1 MIVVRDA
8 VPIYQERQFRRPINI
23 KIAEGESVAIV
34 GANGS
39 GKSTLVDIML
49 GEVPL
54 RSGHAFVSINGLRM
68 PRMKIAYVS
77 FRNIYDMTSNSVSY
91 YQQRWNT
98 TETDDSKFV
107 SDILKMQPDEVENC
121 KYAEF
126 GLREIIDKRLINL
139 SSGEL
144 RKVMLIKHLLQNPR
158 LLIIDNPY
166 IGLDADSRDK
176 VDELLRSLAKDSN
189 IQVILVLADHREIP
203 SWIET
208 IIATK
213 DMNVLGTYE
222 NDAFINNNKLVEM
235 VFPDFCDCEV
245 KTLPQP
251 LSSADTA
258 NYEKVVQLNNVN
270 VSYFGHKILENVNWT
285 IKRGE
290 KWALLGPN
298 GSGKSTLL
306 SLICGDNP
314 QSYANDIT
322 LFDCKRGSGESI
334 WDIKHRIGYISPDL
348 HTYYRDDIDCLSVAA
363 SGFFDTIGLNHVPQR
378 EQLEIARKWLKAF
391 HCEYL
396 AERSFLKISY
406 GEQRIVLLARVFVKQ
421 PQLVILDEPMH
432 GVDVGKKRVVE
443 NIIEHYCKA
452 ADVTLIFVSHYAEEI
467 PQCITQEKH
476 LGK

>member
-1 MIVVRDA
+1 
-8 VPIYQERQFRRPINI
+8 
-23 KIAEGESVAIV
+23 
-34 GANGS
+34 
-39 GKSTLVDIML
+39 
-49 GEVPL
+49 
-54 RSGHAFVSINGLRM
+54 
-68 PRMKIAYVS
+68 
-77 FRNIYDMTSNSVSY
+77 
-91 YQQRWNT
+91 
-98 TETDDSKFV
+98 
-107 SDILKMQPDEVENC
+107 
-121 KYAEF
+121 
-126 GLREIIDKRLINL
+126 
-139 SSGEL
+139 
-144 RKVMLIKHLLQNPR
+144 
-158 LLIIDNPY
+158 
-166 IGLDADSRDK
+166 
-176 VDELLRSLAKDSN
+176 
-189 IQVILVLADHREIP
+189 
-203 SWIET
+203 
-208 IIATK
+208 
-213 DMNVLGTYE
+213 
-222 NDAFINNNKLVEM
+222 M